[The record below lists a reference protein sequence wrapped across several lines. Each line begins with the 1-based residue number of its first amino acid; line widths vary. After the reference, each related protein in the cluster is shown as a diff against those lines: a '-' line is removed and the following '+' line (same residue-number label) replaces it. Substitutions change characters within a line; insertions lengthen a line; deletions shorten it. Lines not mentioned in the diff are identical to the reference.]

1 MSNGVVQVHHKMIT
15 YDSLDARTEVKLLQA
30 QLFNEEDQKTAKDLQ
45 KYLLSTKEDLSWI
58 LDDQVHKFVKSF
70 LNNNTNDKDSS
81 AESKPSSSQEAKIRI
96 LRILAICALK
106 ENFINFLNL
115 DRKDRVIMNYASTF
129 QDITNLT
136 EQKALAMLICNLFA
150 HPQTSS
156 YALYFSQWT
165 RSNSRP
171 ETEDQLDDANIC
183 LQEEKCSN
191 AHIVVQLA
199 SNCLYS
205 KNPFL
210 IQIGSAIM
218 MNISFKHVKGM

>member
-1 MSNGVVQVHHKMIT
+1 MNNGVVRHHEQMIT

-30 QLFNEEDQKTAKDLQ
+30 QLSNEEDQKTAKDLQ

-70 LNNNTNDKDSS
+70 LNYTDPPESS
-81 AESKPSSSQEAKIRI
+81 SSSSPSQEAKIRI

-156 YALYFSQWT
+156 YALYFSEWT
-165 RSNSRP
+165 RSNSNQSQ
-171 ETEDQLDDANIC
+171 DQDHPDSCSNGI
-183 LQEEKCSN
+183 EKCSN

-199 SNCLYS
+199 SNCLY
-205 KNPFL
+205 
-210 IQIGSAIM
+210 M
-218 MNISFKHVKGM
+218 

>member
-1 MSNGVVQVHHKMIT
+1 MSNGVVQVHHEMIT

-70 LNNNTNDKDSS
+70 LLNTNP
-81 AESKPSSSQEAKIRI
+81 ESSSPPQEAKIRI

-171 ETEDQLDDANIC
+171 ETEDQLDNANIC

-205 KNPFL
+205 KNPSL

-218 MNISFKHVKGM
+218 LNISFKHVKGM

>member
-1 MSNGVVQVHHKMIT
+1 MNNGVVHHHHEQMIT

-30 QLFNEEDQKTAKDLQ
+30 QLSNDEDQKTAKDLQ

-58 LDDQVHKFVKSF
+58 ILDDQVHKFVKSF
-70 LNNNTNDKDSS
+70 LLNTNP
-81 AESKPSSSQEAKIRI
+81 ESSSPPQEAKIRI

-156 YALYFSQWT
+156 YALYFSEWT
-165 RSNSRP
+165 RSNSNQSQ
-171 ETEDQLDDANIC
+171 DQDHPDSCSNSI
-183 LQEEKCSN
+183 EKCSN